1 MGTPLNEGLSFVHNA
16 LVATALRD
24 RIRVIASGKV
34 NTGFSMATKIAL
46 GADMCNAARA
56 MMFAIGCIQALRCN
70 SNQCPTGVATQDPA
84 LVGGLHVGDKSHRV
98 ARYHRETV
106 RSFLEVLG
114 AAGLQRPQ
122 DLKPWFIMKRVSAME
137 IRSYADIYPQLTS
150 GQLLADPSTAGMSRA
165 WENAS
170 ATHF

>member
-1 MGTPLNEGLSFVHNA
+1 
-16 LVATALRD
+16 
-24 RIRVIASGKV
+24 
-34 NTGFSMATKIAL
+34 
-46 GADMCNAARA
+46 

-106 RSFLEVLG
+106 KSFFEVLG

-137 IRSYADIYPQLTS
+137 IRSYADIYPQLAP
-150 GQLLADPSTAGMSRA
+150 GQLLTNPAASGMGRA
-165 WENAS
+165 WAEAS
-170 ATHF
+170 PDRF

>member
-1 MGTPLNEGLSFVHNA
+1 MP
-16 LVATALRD
+16 
-24 RIRVIASGKV
+24 RVESRLASSCASASG
-34 NTGFSMATKIAL
+34 
-46 GADMCNAARA
+46 
-56 MMFAIGCIQALRCN
+56 IQALRYH
-70 SNQCPTGVATQDPA
+70 SNQCPTGVAAHDPA

-106 RSFLEVLG
+106 RSLLEVFG

-137 IRSYADIYPQLTS
+137 IRSYADIFPQLAS
-150 GQLLADPSTAGMSRA
+150 EQLLTDPSTTGMSRA

>member
-1 MGTPLNEGLSFVHNA
+1 LSFVHNA
-16 LVATALRD
+16 LVGAELRE

-34 NTGFSMATKIAL
+34 NTGFAMATKVAL

-70 SNQCPTGVATQDPA
+70 SNKCPTGVATQDPD
-84 LVGGLHVGDKSHRV
+84 LVEGLHVGDKSHRV

-106 RSFLEVLG
+106 KSFFEVLG

-122 DLKPWFIMKRVSAME
+122 DLKPWFVMKRVSAME
-137 IRSYADIYPQLTS
+137 IRSYADIYPQLTR
-150 GQLLADPSTAGMSRA
+150 GQLLTKPETTGMSRA
-165 WENAS
+165 WEQANAL
-170 ATHF
+170 HF